1 MRFSHPTKM
10 NSTKKINIEEARR
23 LHQHMVSA
31 DKSIQDIVSKETI
44 RYMEHMV
51 DPKNVPSVPM
61 PATGHGRP
69 GLVRKVPMKAIINVT
84 VGTGGYGFVTVDPQN
99 ALACTDRAI
108 AIGSTAAYAGSSGS
122 YLEPAVT
129 AGSSVAYATNTGF
142 TAAGFGSA
150 NGKGKYFEAKVNAC
164 GVYIDPTSAALDQ
177 NGKMFLLEVPLH
189 PGFNNQA
196 ESLTLG
202 EVENHPRTRSIR
214 ATQLDP
220 AFQNVVNW
228 HPVNDIYDGSAN
240 LFAPPTAASA
250 ILAGQVLAIVFT
262 GTPGTQYQVSI
273 YGSWLARGML
283 AGANTPQWCDPVGVS
298 DLFNLTLIKRVSG
311 WEGDAA
317 QTIRLY
323 KAAMLRAHQ
332 HILPQAVVD
341 RDKAVAA
348 LDNSKAQATNKK
360 STNSPNWWNIIEELK
375 PIAKAAAGFFF

>member
-1 MRFSHPTKM
+1 M

-69 GLVRKVPMKAIINVT
+69 GLVRKIPMKAIINVT
-84 VGTGGYGFVTVDPQN
+84 VGSGGYGFLTVDPQN

-108 AIGSTAAYAGSSGS
+108 AIGSIGAYTGTSAS

-129 AGSSVAYATNTGF
+129 AGSSLAYATNTGF
-142 TAAGFGSA
+142 TAAGLGSA
-150 NGKGKYFEAKVNAC
+150 NGTGKYFEAKVNAC
-164 GVYIDPTSAALDQ
+164 GIYVDPISAALDQ

-189 PGFNNQA
+189 PAFNNQV
-196 ESLTLG
+196 ETLTLG

-228 HPVNDIYDGSAN
+228 HPVNDIYSGSAN
-240 LFAPPTAASA
+240 NFAAPTAASTT
-250 ILAGQVLAIVFT
+250 LGGQVLVVVFT
-262 GTPGTQYQVSI
+262 GTPGTQYQVSV
-273 YGSWLARGML
+273 YGSWLARGL
-283 AGANTPQWCDPVGVS
+283 HSGANTPQWCDPVGIS
-298 DLFNLTLIKRVSG
+298 DIFNLTVIKRISG

-332 HILPQAVVD
+332 YQLPQAEVE

-348 LDNSKAQATNKK
+348 LDNSKAQALSNKK
-360 STNSPNWWNIIEELK
+360 SSKSPDWWNIIQELK
-375 PIAKAAAGFFF
+375 PVAKAAAGFFF